1 MNERNANRLLIIIGT
16 IIVQMGLGTIYTWSL
31 FNQPLVDKFGWELSA
46 TSITFSITSFALA
59 FATLFSGKLQ
69 DRWGL
74 RRLVAAAGILLGAGL
89 ILSSQVSS
97 LWMLYAV
104 AGVIVGFADGT
115 AYITTLSNLI
125 KWFPEKKGL
134 ISGIS
139 VGAFGTGSLIFK
151 YVNASFI
158 SSFGVSTAFLL
169 WGVIVLV
176 MVVGGSF
183 LLKEAKETAAS
194 FVKAESKQKDYT
206 VKEMLKTKQAY
217 MLFVIFFTACMS
229 GLYLVGIV
237 KDIGVSLAGLDAA
250 TAANAVALVA
260 IFNTTGR
267 IVLGALSDKIGRMEV
282 ICGTLL
288 VTAIAVAVLSFVPLS
303 FPIFFACVA
312 AIAFCFGGNITVF
325 PAIVADFFGLK
336 NQSKNYGV
344 IYQGFGIG
352 ALAGSLVAAVLGGFQ
367 ATFTVI
373 AALCIVSL
381 VIALTIKPP
390 GEGKKRKERKGKMK
404 LEPHTRVG

>member
-169 WGVIVLV
+169 WGAIVLV

-288 VTAIAVAVLSFVPLS
+288 VTAIAVAVLSFVPLN

-373 AALCIVSL
+373 AALCIISL

-390 GEGKKRKERKGKMK
+390 SEGNKRKEKRKMK
-404 LEPHTRVG
+404 LEPHTRIG